1 MTIGPRSGAPGP
13 LFVTEPDRDDEMVDE
28 SIEPRT
34 GLRIDTETDE
44 VL

>member
-1 MTIGPRSGAPGP
+1 MTIGPRIDAPGS
-13 LFVTEPDRDDEMVDE
+13 LFVTEPDRNDEMVDE

-34 GLRIDTETDE
+34 ALRIDTETDE

>member
-1 MTIGPRSGAPGP
+1 MTIGPHIDAQGP
-13 LFVTEPDRDDEMVDE
+13 LFVTDPDRDDEMVDE

-34 GLRIDTETDE
+34 ALRIDTETDE